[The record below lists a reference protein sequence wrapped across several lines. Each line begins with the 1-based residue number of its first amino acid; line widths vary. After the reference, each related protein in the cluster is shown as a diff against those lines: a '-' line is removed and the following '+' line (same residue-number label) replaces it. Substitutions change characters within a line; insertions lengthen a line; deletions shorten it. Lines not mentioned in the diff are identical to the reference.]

1 MSKPDLHCSQGP
13 VSSMPGSSHSFP
25 EGAMCDRHA
34 DLPAV
39 ARIQGETDSFGC
51 EYILMCDDCLS
62 AFRAFQDQER
72 EAEKYCDWCRS
83 MQKGVRP
90 HRDMDEGSAGPLY
103 NVCPKCIA
111 KETEEAYAEL
121 ESLESQGFDDP
132 DPDQDFD
139 DSDVDDFR

>member
-1 MSKPDLHCSQGP
+1 MSKPDLHCSSGP
-13 VSSMPGSSHSFP
+13 VSSMPGSSHAFP
-25 EGAMCDRHA
+25 EGSVCDDHA
-34 DLPAV
+34 DRPAV

-51 EYILMCDDCLS
+51 EYVLMCAECRDAFW
-62 AFRAFQDQER
+62 AFRDQER
-72 EAEKYCDWCRS
+72 QVEKYCDWCRT
-83 MQKGVRP
+83 MQKSVVP

-103 NVCPKCIA
+103 NVCSKCIA

-132 DPDQDFD
+132 DPDRDFD